1 MTDCCRTYK
10 DLAFWD
16 LFSWSPLS
24 MKPLSLKKKK
34 KKNHFVHLETA
45 ICRSEVL
52 SISLNKM

>member
-24 MKPLSLKKKK
+24 MKPLSFKK

>member
-24 MKPLSLKKKK
+24 MKPLSFK

-52 SISLNKM
+52 SIFLNKM